1 MLKRGFV
8 FLALAGVLAGC
19 SNNAVL
25 DQAPLRNFVVVT
37 IRNDLPYSIS
47 VARCLDVRCTKED
60 VTDNVSP
67 SRSTRMAVN
76 NATSGSAIFRLERNG
91 RSVGCLFLR
100 YRRDERAAELDV
112 SHFTHCP

>member
-1 MLKRGFV
+1 MLKGAFGFLSV
-8 FLALAGVLAGC
+8 AVVLAGC

-37 IRNDLPYSIS
+37 IRNDLSHSTS

-60 VTDNVSP
+60 VTANVSP

-76 NATSGSAIFRLERNG
+76 NATSGIAIFRLERSG
-91 RSVGCLFLR
+91 RSVGCLFLH
-100 YRRDERAAELDV
+100 YRRDEQAAALDM
-112 SHFTHCP
+112 SRFTRCP